1 MVKTTQNLWK
11 KTYHNIFG
19 QVLLGLCGSE
29 AAIAVFRPVNPGS
42 NPVVGKDFFK
52 LV

>member
-1 MVKTTQNLWK
+1 MVKVTQNLWK
-11 KTYHNIFG
+11 ESYHNI
-19 QVLLGLCGSE
+19 LGLFFLSLCGSE
-29 AAIAVFRPVNPGS
+29 AEIAAFCPVNLGS